1 VATYD
6 NISIAF
12 SEVMDPATLNTG
24 TVQVTDAGGNPVAG
38 TVSYLGNVA
47 FFTPSQTLAS
57 GMQYTVTLTSD
68 IKSADGASLTPYS
81 WSFTT
86 QLPM

>member
-1 VATYD
+1 
-6 NISIAF
+6 
-12 SEVMDPATLNTG
+12 
-24 TVQVTDAGGNPVAG
+24 
-38 TVSYLGNVA
+38 
-47 FFTPSQTLAS
+47 
-57 GMQYTVTLTSD
+57 MQYTVTLTSD

>member
-1 VATYD
+1 
-6 NISIAF
+6 
-12 SEVMDPATLNTG
+12 VMDPATLTAA
-24 TVQVTDAGGNPVAG
+24 TVQVTDADGNPVTG

-47 FFTPSQTLAS
+47 FFTPSQNLAS
-57 GMQYTVTLTSD
+57 GTQYTVTLGSD
-68 IKSADGASLTPYS
+68 IKSADGTSLTPYS